1 MAKIYEFP
9 NVEQL
14 NNKEL
19 ESTLRDTLKSK
30 GFSEVSLNQVASL
43 IMPLITE
50 AKETIGS
57 GLKVEHTS
65 KISNEEFVELQNL
78 LSSEFQQYQK
88 SISNFILKII
98 VSLALSLA
106 QNAENNS

>member
-9 NVEQL
+9 GAEKL
-14 NNKEL
+14 NNTEL
-19 ESTLRDTLKSK
+19 ESALKDTLKSK
-30 GFSEVSLNQVASL
+30 GFSEESISQVTSL
-43 IMPLITE
+43 IMPLIAE

-78 LSSEFQQYQK
+78 LSLEFQNYQK
-88 SISNFILKII
+88 NISNFTLKLI

-106 QNAENNS
+106 QNSERNF